1 MLKKYKILIIKIALI
16 TLLVLAAI
24 LIYVYVEP
32 VKAVI
37 NVLIVSFIVAYI
49 LKPLKNYMCKKLNI
63 SSSKSS
69 LLIILILVILFIG
82 LLYCI
87 IPAVIKES
95 GNFGGM
101 IDSIELYILSA
112 AERFNLNKLPIFETI
127 YIQVGEKINMALGGL
142 SNNLV
147 DNMISVMENLIG
159 LAVVPIITY
168 YLLADGEFI
177 YNRLLLIFP
186 TNKRILI
193 KRINNNI
200 DRILSKYIVSQLLLC
215 GIIGILS
222 FILLLVLRVKFP
234 FVLSLINAFANI
246 IPYFGP
252 IIGGVPIIFIALT
265 GSVTKGIL
273 AAVGVMIIQQVEGN
287 FLAPKM
293 TGDSTN
299 MHPIIIIILLI
310 IGEKLGGVIGMV
322 LIVPIAVIIKVVYDD
337 INYYLF

>member
-1 MLKKYKILIIKIALI
+1 MLKKYRAVIAKVALII
-16 TLLVLAAI
+16 LLLSVTI
-24 LIYVYVEP
+24 MIYVYVGAIRS
-32 VKAVI
+32 VVNILVI
-37 NVLIVSFIVAYI
+37 SFIIAYA
-49 LKPLKNYMCKKLNI
+49 LKPMKNYLCKKLHI

-69 LLIILILVILFIG
+69 IFIILFFLLFFIG

-87 IPAVIKES
+87 VPAIIKES
-95 GNFGGM
+95 GNFGSM
-101 IDSIELYILSA
+101 LDSIELYILTA
-112 AERFNLNKLPIFETI
+112 VEKFNLNKIPVFETL
-127 YIQVGEKINMALGGL
+127 YIQIGDKVNMMLNSV
-142 SNNLV
+142 SNNLF
-147 DNMISVMENLIG
+147 DDMMDIMENLVG

-177 YNRLLLIFP
+177 YNKVLLIFP

-193 KRINNNI
+193 KRINSNI
-200 DRILSKYIVSQLLLC
+200 DKILSKYIISQLLLC
-215 GIIGILS
+215 LIIGVLS

-234 FVLSLINAFANI
+234 FVLSIINAIANI

-273 AAVGVMIIQQVEGN
+273 ATIGVIVIQQVEGN
-287 FLAPKM
+287 FLAPKI

-310 IGEKLGGVIGMV
+310 LGEKLGGVIGMI
-322 LIVPIAVIIKVVYDD
+322 LIVPIAVIIKVIYDD